1 MRYFGQSSVGTAW
14 KQTPDLTDDSD
25 PSRVGIGRRTG
36 SQVSDSVGC
45 TSAVG
50 ESRHRIAGASV
61 GQPTE
66 PCFRILRLTLCLCR
80 RHKQRPA
87 FAFARPFTARP
98 MRSSRNP
105 PLQLIECS
113 GRRRPRDLRA
123 GCGVAVLQF
132 ERFKSRFSHS
142 RSNSRGSHRRA
153 PSLEKIIELVKVGS
167 RRQLHAVLIA
177 TSLLTCTSQRSRGM

>member
-1 MRYFGQSSVGTAW
+1 VCEG
-14 KQTPDLTDDSD
+14 
-25 PSRVGIGRRTG
+25 
-36 SQVSDSVGC
+36 

-50 ESRHRIAGASV
+50 ESQHRIPKAHPLVNRLNLALESFG
-61 GQPTE
+61 
-66 PCFRILRLTLCLCR
+66 LRCVYAR

-113 GRRRPRDLRA
+113 GRRSPRDLRA

-132 ERFKSRFSHS
+132 ERIKSRFSHS

-177 TSLLTCTSQRSRGM
+177 TSLLTCASQRSRGM